1 MNIQSII
8 DRIAEAFS
16 LFDFSYF
23 ISGTTSLSVLL
34 TFMWYNGIFPHISLY
49 IWILVPLLLV
59 SVYVSGIVSMACGK
73 WLRLTILSWKLYR
86 KLFGINNFKECY
98 TQAIKE
104 TKLDV
109 NKLAEDSNISY
120 TMMWTALKTN
130 NEYASTVNFINK
142 YWVTQALC
150 EGLMATCLLAIA
162 AVWITYFYSHWVSSF
177 TGLFVTVLALG
188 SFVIFMRYARQNAEI
203 QIKEVV
209 AAYSLMK

>member
-34 TFMWYNGIFPHISLY
+34 TFMWYNGIFPKISLY

-73 WLRLTILSWKLYR
+73 WLRLTILSCKQYR
-86 KLFGINNFKECY
+86 NLFGINNFKECY

-120 TMMWTALKTN
+120 TMMWTALKTAT
-130 NEYASTVNFINK
+130 EYASTVNFINK

-150 EGLMATCLLAIA
+150 EGLMTTCLLAIA
-162 AVWITYFYSHWVSSF
+162 AVWITYFYSHCVNSF